1 MAGREGYGML
11 TETVVEKRCQLLGK
25 YIVKTGATVRAAA
38 SNFGVSKSTV
48 HKDITEKLE
57 EINPS
62 LYRLVKEVLDKN
74 KSERHIRGGEATRE
88 KYRNL
93 KKVRLTES

>member
-1 MAGREGYGML
+1 ML

-38 SNFGVSKSTV
+38 AAFGISKSTV

-57 EINPS
+57 KINPS

-74 KSERHIRGGEATRE
+74 KSERHIRGGEATKQ
-88 KYRNL
+88 KYKEL
-93 KKVRLTES
+93 KKDKFNKN

>member
-1 MAGREGYGML
+1 ML

-38 SNFGVSKSTV
+38 AAVGISKSTV

-57 EINPS
+57 RINPS
-62 LYRLVKEVLDKN
+62 LYRSVKEVLDKN
-74 KSERHIRGGEATRE
+74 KSERHIRGGEATKE
-88 KYRNL
+88 KYKKL
-93 KKVRLTES
+93 KLKNEKFTES

>member
-1 MAGREGYGML
+1 ML
-11 TETVVEKRCQLLGK
+11 TETVVAERCQLLGK

-38 SNFGVSKSTV
+38 AKFGISKSTV

-57 EINPS
+57 KINPS

-74 KSERHIRGGEATRE
+74 KSERHIRGGEATKE
-88 KYRNL
+88 KYKKL
-93 KKVRLTES
+93 KKRESNKS

>member
-1 MAGREGYGML
+1 ML

-38 SNFGVSKSTV
+38 AAFGISKSTV

-57 EINPS
+57 RINPS
-62 LYRLVKEVLDKN
+62 LYRSVKEVLDKN
-74 KSERHIRGGEATRE
+74 KSERHIRGGEATKE
-88 KYRNL
+88 KYKKL
-93 KKVRLTES
+93 KLKNEKFTES

>member
-1 MAGREGYGML
+1 ML

-38 SNFGVSKSTV
+38 STFGISKSTV

-57 EINPS
+57 RANPS
-62 LYRLVKEVLDKN
+62 LYLSVKEVLDKN
-74 KSERHIRGGEATRE
+74 KSERHIRGGEATKA
-88 KYRNL
+88 KYKKL
-93 KKVRLTES
+93 KKDVFNKN